1 MRRSSSSARLA
12 AVFAT
17 LVLGAAGCSSGVEPT
32 IDPTIAAGS
41 YVMESVSGRGPAT
54 GSFVLGD
61 GARAERRVSYTNL
74 GDSVATVEYVSV
86 GTFELQPNGVI
97 EFALHEPSRRSEFVW
112 HVTGQLSGEIFEI
125 SYPDPADGADI
136 VESYRRQ

>member
-1 MRRSSSSARLA
+1 MRRSSSARLA

-17 LVLGAAGCSSGVEPT
+17 LVLSAAGCSSGVEPA
-32 IDPTIAAGS
+32 IDPAIAAGT
-41 YVMESVSGRGPAT
+41 YVLESVSGRGPAA

-61 GARAERRVSYTNL
+61 GAQAERRVSYTGL
-74 GDSVATVEYVSV
+74 GDSVATLENVSV

-97 EFALHEPSRRSEFVW
+97 EFALQDLSRRSEFVW
-112 HVTGQLSGEIFEI
+112 HVIGQLSGESFEI